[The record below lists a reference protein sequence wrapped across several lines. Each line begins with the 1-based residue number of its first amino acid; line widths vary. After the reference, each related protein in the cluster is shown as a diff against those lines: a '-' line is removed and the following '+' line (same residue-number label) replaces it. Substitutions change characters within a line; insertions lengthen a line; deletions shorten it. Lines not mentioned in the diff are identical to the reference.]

1 MCADVPVSGGT
12 KVYCALDAGPLARY
26 DGNDVLIELIAYDET
41 PDESLFAT
49 G

>member
-1 MCADVPVSGGT
+1 VSGGT

-26 DGNDVLIELIAYDET
+26 DGNDVVIELVTLSAT
-41 PDESLFAT
+41 PDESKFTT